1 MRVYQDPQ
9 SEEKQEYLDN
19 ENFDILVQ
27 QYEDPTRMEW
37 QNPDYVIEKLGNLEN
52 TVVAD
57 IGVGSGYFA
66 FRIAEKADKVIAIDI
81 DQRFLDYIDELKE
94 ESSDEEVDERLQT
107 RLALEDDP
115 LLAPQEVDLVL
126 MVNTYH
132 FLSSRAE
139 YLRRVRT
146 GLKRNG
152 KIILVDFKMGRMP
165 VGPPEQLKVSRL
177 EAMSDL
183 KKAGF
188 TNLEADVTSL
198 QFQYIITAY
207 NR

>member
-165 VGPPEQLKVSRL
+165 VGPPEQLKVSRQ